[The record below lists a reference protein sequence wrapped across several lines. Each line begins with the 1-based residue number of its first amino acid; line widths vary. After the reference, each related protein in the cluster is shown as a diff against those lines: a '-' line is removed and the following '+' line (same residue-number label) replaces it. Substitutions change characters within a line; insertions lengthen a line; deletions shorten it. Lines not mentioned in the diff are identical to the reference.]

1 MPVLILT
8 CRMGLY
14 LYSCPINQFF
24 KIKDRSDYG
33 VNDLINEY
41 SILSSTWNW
50 FITILFFFIKKN
62 TDSVVIFEIVFHCV
76 YIVYIRLSFILY
88 GVSIFDRRISFPF
101 FTKKGSQPHF
111 LEQLPLSL
119 CTYPPFFFSLSEPL
133 FVLVKQD
140 LAQDCPFFIP
150 GFLWIWKL
158 SLSRFPYQGSIQ
170 LSP

>member
-1 MPVLILT
+1 MPVLLLT

-14 LYSCPINQFF
+14 LYSRPINKFF
-24 KIKDRSDYG
+24 KRKDRSDYG

-41 SILSSTWNW
+41 SILSSSIHNNS
-50 FITILFFFIKKN
+50 FLFFSSKKIRIL
-62 TDSVVIFEIVFHCV
+62 VVIFAIVFHYVYVV
-76 YIVYIRLSFILY
+76 YIGLSFILY
-88 GVSIFDRRISFPF
+88 EFSILDRRIHFPF
-101 FTKKGSQPHF
+101 LPKKRQPTPFVRTASIESLH
-111 LEQLPLSL
+111 LS
-119 CTYPPFFFSLSEPL
+119 PFSCSEPL